1 MQVHW
6 KASLKPSL
14 LNLRTEIWKVIMG
27 LGGTGKRA
35 GLMCREKREGETKMS
50 GFIREEPLGEGQPSP
65 WAAEFRVLAGR
76 H

>member
-1 MQVHW
+1 
-6 KASLKPSL
+6 
-14 LNLRTEIWKVIMG
+14 MG